1 MPWIQL
7 LFHRRIR
14 DVTGR
19 AILHYPGDLV
29 FVKNKAEAQKIV
41 KTGSAM
47 FVDDVTDPLPEGCGL
62 MAAHKLLRWPPWVA
76 ALRLDVTVREP
87 WTSIP
92 YSLTVFWDGIKATP
106 RGHLVGVT
114 LGVLQRT
121 AFDLAVPFWSYE
133 KLANYHKP
141 TAEATA
147 TKRVIHD
154 LRVPTYE
161 TRLMF
166 WKRNDTTEALMKQW
180 AREREGRSNVALAF
194 MRAVYKVKPRLLPLP
209 VTWMHR

>member
-7 LFHRRIR
+7 LFHRRIP

-29 FVKNKAEAQKIV
+29 FVKNKAKAAEIV

-47 FVDDVTDPLPEGCGL
+47 FVDDVVDPLPDGCGL
-62 MAAHKLLRWPPWVA
+62 VATHRLLRWPSWVA
-76 ALRLDVTVREP
+76 ALKLDVITRERAD
-87 WTSIP
+87 SIP
-92 YSLTVFWDGIKATP
+92 YDLTVFWDGKKATP

-121 AFDLAVPFWSYE
+121 QFDLAVPFWSYN

-141 TAEATA
+141 AAEAAA

-166 WKRNDTTEALMKQW
+166 WKRNATTEQLMRQW
-180 AREREGRSNVALAF
+180 VKEREGKSNAALAF